1 MTVTPGSGTD
11 RPPPVVVGLGAGVP
25 VVDDGLG
32 LCVLVDVGCG
42 DVVPVAD
49 VEVGDDEG
57 AVGEEA
63 LVGAVPGVGAVVP
76 GVAEADGPV
85 ADGVGTCVIGRALG
99 EVDGRAVRVL
109 WRDTLCRSRGAA
121 EVAACDGPVDCS
133 CNGRWGATY
142 VPTRTAA

>member
-11 RPPPVVVGLGAGVP
+11 RPPPVVVGLGVEVL
-25 VVDDGLG
+25 VVGEGLG
-32 LCVLVDVGCG
+32 LRVLVDVDFG
-42 DVVPVAD
+42 DVVPDAV

-57 AVGEEA
+57 VVGEAA

-76 GVAEADGPV
+76 GVAEADGAG
-85 ADGVGTCVIGRALG
+85 ADGVGTCVVGRALG
-99 EVDGRAVRVL
+99 AVDGRAVRVV

-121 EVAACDGPVDCS
+121 VVAECDGPPDCS
-133 CNGRWGATY
+133 CSGRWGATY